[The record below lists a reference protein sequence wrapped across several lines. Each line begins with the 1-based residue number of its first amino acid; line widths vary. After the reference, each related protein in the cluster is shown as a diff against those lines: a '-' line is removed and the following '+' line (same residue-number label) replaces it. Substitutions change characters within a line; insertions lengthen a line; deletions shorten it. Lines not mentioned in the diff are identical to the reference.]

1 MATALATTPP
11 QYRRVTGRAPKL
23 PRELRT
29 LAPPRPAIPGQEEPV
44 TLAEVEESHE
54 YVRAVKRL
62 RSSSCKIEVEATLH
76 DLQVKTAYLDELP
89 HKTAYLGELPRID
102 LNL

>member
-1 MATALATTPP
+1 MATALAATPP

-23 PRELRT
+23 PQELRA
-29 LAPPRPAIPGQEEPV
+29 LAGRPRPAIPGQNGAV

-62 RSSSCKIEVEATLH
+62 RSSCKIEVEASLH
-76 DLQVKTAYLDELP
+76 DLQV
-89 HKTAYLGELPRID
+89 KTAYLGELPRID
-102 LNL
+102 CNVNF